1 MQLYNVLKARQV
13 ITQKANLEGLRFAT
27 ARKFQKFIKLTDDDE
42 KFFVD
47 KRAELIAKYAK
58 VDENG
63 EFIVENGNYTFT
75 DENFAEF
82 SKQFNELNQIEV
94 EIPDTVKVDESEL
107 EKISFTIEEV
117 SIIDFLVKE

>member
-13 ITQKANLEGLRFAT
+13 IAQKANLEGLRFAT

-47 KRAELIAKYAK
+47 KRAELITKYAK

-117 SIIDFLVKE
+117 SIIDFLIKE

>member
-47 KRAELIAKYAK
+47 KRAELITKYAK

-94 EIPDTVKVDESEL
+94 EIPDTVKIDESEL

-117 SIIDFLVKE
+117 SIIDFLIKE

>member
-1 MQLYNVLKARQV
+1 MQLYNVLKARRV
-13 ITQKANLEGLRFAT
+13 IVQKANLEGLHFAT

-58 VDENG
+58 VNENG
-63 EFIVENGNYTFT
+63 EFIVENGSYTFT

-117 SIIDFLVKE
+117 SIIDFLIKE

>member
-13 ITQKANLEGLRFAT
+13 IAQKANLEGLRFAT

-47 KRAELIAKYAK
+47 KRAELIMKYAK

-107 EKISFTIEEV
+107 EEMSFTIEEV
-117 SIIDFLVKE
+117 SVIDFLIKE

>member
-13 ITQKANLEGLRFAT
+13 ITQKANLKGLRFAT

-47 KRAELIAKYAK
+47 KRAELITKYAK

-117 SIIDFLVKE
+117 SIIDFLIKE

>member
-13 ITQKANLEGLRFAT
+13 ITQKANLGGLRFAT

-58 VDENG
+58 VDKNG

-117 SIIDFLVKE
+117 SIIDFLIKE